1 MEKAQTGS
9 LLILVCTCLFHSLF
23 VRSLYFQNEINQKH
37 LSLLIVNNLAVDG
50 QEVPAAWKDNEFLT
64 KVAEHLIANGLNDKL
79 MLAARRGN
87 DSTGDGYIYME
98 YNLLG
103 WFY

>member
-1 MEKAQTGS
+1 M
-9 LLILVCTCLFHSLF
+9 
-23 VRSLYFQNEINQKH
+23 
-37 LSLLIVNNLAVDG
+37 
-50 QEVPAAWKDNEFLT
+50 PAAWKDNEFLT

-98 YNLLG
+98 YNFLG